1 MTSHRYDRLR
11 VAAPTL
17 EPDPVFL
24 DVLAD
29 VSASSRPAVSRTARS
44 AGLRMLVAATTVV
57 AIAAATWAAG
67 STGGSDIPLSPADGP
82 TQEEPTGPPS
92 HGNVGT
98 PQTDVSNTPGSPLS
112 PGLPGTPPHA
122 DPGATPGRPDADK
135 PGLRRGED
143 NGKKLGKD
151 NGPDNGL
158 GDERS
163 KQGRRGND
171 GPLPQQ
177 ANGSPGKPQR

>member
-1 MTSHRYDRLR
+1 MTSHRHDRLR

-44 AGLRMLVAATTVV
+44 AGLRALVAATTVV
-57 AIAAATWAAG
+57 AIASATWAAG
-67 STGGSDIPLSPADGP
+67 TNGTDIPLSPADGP

-98 PQTDVSNTPGSPLS
+98 PQPDVSTPGSPLS
-112 PGLPGTPPHA
+112 PGLPGT
-122 DPGATPGRPDADK
+122 TSRPDPDDVPGHQVP

-143 NGKKLGKD
+143 NGKKLGQ
-151 NGPDNGL
+151 GGGL

-171 GPLPQQ
+171 GPLPSHS
-177 ANGSPGKPQR
+177 NGSPAKPRR